1 MRLSPIFS
9 HAHFLRMSHTR
20 LIPVFLAVLAVSF
33 APAPPP
39 YSAVP
44 PLFAGPEG
52 PSMAHREEVGIGRLE
67 T

>member
-1 MRLSPIFS
+1 
-9 HAHFLRMSHTR
+9 MSHTR